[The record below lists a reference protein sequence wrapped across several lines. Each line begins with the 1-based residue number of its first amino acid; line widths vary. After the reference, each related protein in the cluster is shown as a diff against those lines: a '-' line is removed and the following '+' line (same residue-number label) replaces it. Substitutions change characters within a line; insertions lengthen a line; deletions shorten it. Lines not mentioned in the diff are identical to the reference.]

1 MKQTDKKSKSSFSSR
16 RLVILQDLALS
27 VAASLLSILIVS
39 WLTDPIREFSS
50 LVWIRPLR
58 PRS

>member
-27 VAASLLSILIVS
+27 VAASLLYLHIG
-39 WLTDPIREFSS
+39 FC
-50 LVWIRPLR
+50 
-58 PRS
+58 